1 MGHLGPCGASPEQRA
16 VVMLKELEGLQYRE
30 IALVL
35 NLSIGTVMSRFFYAR
50 RRLQSLL
57 RPIYH

>member
-1 MGHLGPCGASPEQRA
+1 
-16 VVMLKELEGLQYRE
+16 MLKELEGLQYRE

-35 NLSIGTVMSRFFYAR
+35 NLSIGTVMSRLFYARR